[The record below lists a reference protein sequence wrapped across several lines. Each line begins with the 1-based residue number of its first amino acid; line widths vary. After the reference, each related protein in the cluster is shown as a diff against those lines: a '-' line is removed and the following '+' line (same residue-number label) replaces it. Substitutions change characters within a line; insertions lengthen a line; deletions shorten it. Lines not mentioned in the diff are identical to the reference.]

1 MESLTISLAPA
12 VESLQHLPALEL
24 EQVSVSL
31 GGRTILRHVD
41 FAIQPGKLCV
51 LLGPNGVGKTTLLR
65 AIDGLIPPATG
76 QIRVLG
82 RDIKTLSRRELSRT
96 LAYVPQI
103 HQGTFSYPVLD
114 FVLLGRAPYLPW
126 FGSPNSQDHIQA
138 EKILQRL
145 GIEGLAGR
153 NYLQLS
159 GGERQLVL
167 LARGLAQEAEV
178 MILDEPTA
186 HLDFSHRHH
195 IMGLIKELIWEKNLA
210 ALVSLHDP
218 NLALEYGD
226 QIVLLHGETV
236 AADLDRA
243 DAAFLP
249 CLETILR
256 RVYGPGIKVRRFAD
270 QAVVVRG

>member
-1 MESLTISLAPA
+1 MESLTRSLAPA
-12 VESLQHLPALEL
+12 LEPLPCLPTLEL
-24 EQVSVSL
+24 DGVSISL
-31 GGRTILRHVD
+31 GGRPILKD
-41 FAIQPGKLCV
+41 TSFAIQPGKMCI

-65 AIDGLIPPATG
+65 AIDGLIPPTAG

-82 RDIKTLSRRELSRT
+82 QDIKTLSRRELSRS

-126 FGSPNSQDHIQA
+126 FGSPNSQDHA
-138 EKILQRL
+138 LVERILRWL
-145 GIEGLAGR
+145 GIEGLARR

-167 LARGLAQEAEV
+167 LARGLAQEAAV
-178 MILDEPTA
+178 MLLDEPTA

-195 IMGLIKELIWEKNLA
+195 IMGIIKKLVRERNLA

-226 QIVLLHGETV
+226 QIVLLDGDTV
-236 AADLDRA
+236 AADLKRE

-249 CLETILR
+249 RLETMLK
-256 RVYGPGIKVRRFAD
+256 RVYDAGIKVRRVSD